1 MQGRLMNRGHMQRG
15 SESSPQLPK
24 YSSPTTWLLPTVLH
38 LEIQEIIVKY
48 KRPFRGHMFSFT
60 TIEIFSV
67 SLKIFPENK
76 IKEEELEREHHYSE
90 QLGVHERSEGE
101 ERWSRAL
108 KTNYTDFTILSPAGT
123 HYLYSIGGGQ
133 VTRSNDFSS
142 HKDPG
147 SHSESGQRPTIGGE
161 HQTKSSHIPRE
172 PHQVSGPRRGR
183 GNHQPLRS
191 AIHLPAI
198 TMDVEARW
206 PSHPLTRQVEP
217 TLNTPP
223 SGLSHFILRT
233 NWI

>member
-1 MQGRLMNRGHMQRG
+1 M
-15 SESSPQLPK
+15 
-24 YSSPTTWLLPTVLH
+24 
-38 LEIQEIIVKY
+38 
-48 KRPFRGHMFSFT
+48 
-60 TIEIFSV
+60 
-67 SLKIFPENK
+67 
-76 IKEEELEREHHYSE
+76 
-90 QLGVHERSEGE
+90 
-101 ERWSRAL
+101 
-108 KTNYTDFTILSPAGT
+108 KTNYTDFTILSPTGT

-147 SHSESGQRPTIGGE
+147 SHSESGQKPTIGGE
-161 HQTKSSHIPRE
+161 HQTKSSHIPQE
-172 PHQVSGPRRGR
+172 PYQVSGPPRGR

-223 SGLSHFILRT
+223 TTLWAQSFHFKNQLDIKFKRIT
-233 NWI
+233 TNNSTKNWIYMNLVFKGSRTKLGGWN